1 VLLINILNAM
11 KIAIGNDHAG
21 TDYKLAIMGLLKS
34 KNIEVVNYGTDGTDS
49 VDYPDFVHPVAKD
62 VDEGNVNSGIIICGS
77 GNGASMTANKHQKVR
92 CALCW
97 SKEIVQLAREHNDA
111 NILSLPARFISLPQA
126 LEMVQMFLETKFE
139 GGRHERRIEKIACN

>member
-1 VLLINILNAM
+1 M

-21 TDYKLAIMGLLKS
+21 TEYKLAVMGLLKS
-34 KNIEVVNYGTDGTDS
+34 MGIEVANYGTDGTDS

-62 VDEGNVNSGIIICGS
+62 VAEGKVKYGIIICGS

-97 SKEIVQLAREHNDA
+97 NKEIVSLAREHNDA

-126 LEMVQMFLETKFE
+126 LDMVRTFLDTKFA
-139 GGRHERRIEKIACN
+139 GGRHERRIEKIPCI

>member
-1 VLLINILNAM
+1 M

-21 TDYKLAIMGLLKS
+21 TDYKLAIVGLLKS
-34 KNIEVVNYGTDGTDS
+34 MNVEVSNYGTDGADS
-49 VDYPDFVHPVAKD
+49 VDYADFVHPVASD
-62 VDEGNVNSGIIICGS
+62 VDNGNVDFGIIICGS

-97 SKEIVQLAREHNDA
+97 TKEIVQLSREHNDA

-126 LEMVQMFLETKFE
+126 LEMVKTFLNTNFE
-139 GGRHERRIEKIACN
+139 GGRHERRIEKIPCK